1 MHDFT
6 PDHRNATCLAF
17 HAGQVI
23 HVLNRDSSGWW
34 DGEVDGRRG
43 WFPSNYVATT
53 AVAASLTEEVFPGTE
68 VGLLWYVFCEIFLR
82 LFFIQSLH
90 NGKKSS
96 GSWSN
101 PSSPKR
107 ATPSGKGH
115 RQSASESIVSD
126 VDVHCPSIMVS
137 LLHALSLLQNA
148 IRSER
153 LAHFQPST
161 ACIISCV
168 RSILATTG
176 CLSRDAIILRRYPML
191 AEQRKRILS
200 DLASL
205 VSQAKT
211 ASAGN
216 LDEMHQAI
224 ESDSL
229 MRLGGRVFARVRRF
243 LMFAVQYGVEL
254 PEGDEDEGSTAG
266 PSSVTES
273 RRRPSREPL
282 ADDGDTSN
290 DDNHDEDDTYR
301 RKTPVIV
308 RTTKGIVHRPVF
320 SRFQTT
326 NNQTTPRA
334 ALRTKSMGDLRNN
347 KSTSKTTSPP
357 SSPLRSPLRSPQRHI
372 SPTPLRPTPSPPGHQ
387 RGPSLSSTS
396 SFSSVSSVE
405 SVKTPATPKFPNGPC
420 TVAVV
425 IETLRNT
432 HDQYL
437 STIAAFIGHAHSHSR
452 TSHASSTGHMLELVR
467 EVVEMV
473 CRLLTIVDGVMKHPG
488 IPAPKVLNLKASKHG
503 LYSVTSS
510 LAESV
515 RVLTSGA
522 NGEERSEED
531 EKAGLLKSATD
542 ALKAGSDCVNE
553 VKKCLSLSVVD
564 EPIILQL
571 PVPGKLTP
579 DVLGASKRPELLNP
593 GPQNVNKLTLEI
605 DEDTTVQDD
614 LLPLVSP
621 QQSFADS
628 EVAFVDDEAVLSPKI
643 PLDGRDSACSI
654 RSAQGSKAP
663 PSPLKLTNEPIVP
676 ALPSPVSF
684 ARTDDD
690 GTTWEGSHNLHGR
703 PSQDTTRSGRTTP
716 RYARSEFDGHLP
728 LSHDYSLE
736 DVAYNKDGVL
746 VGASLECLVEKMTPH
761 DNIVEPAFSA
771 VFFMTFRMFSTPQ
784 ELVASVIRRYN
795 LLPPAGLG
803 DEDLYVW
810 QQRKGVPVRLRV
822 ANFLKLWLETYWRS
836 GTDDA
841 VLGTLM
847 AFTRDA
853 LAVMF
858 PNPSQRV
865 MELIILRSQQTN
877 SIISPRTDR
886 SKDAGMPLN
895 PPSAGLNSDIP
906 RPVMTKTLL
915 TQLRARGFGIISPLD
930 FDALEL
936 ARQLT
941 ILESKLYCAITAEEI
956 LEAGK
961 EVPRGTTTP
970 NPNVKAV
977 TSLSTAITGW
987 VAETIL
993 DEMDT
998 KKRTALVKFFIK
1010 LADVCPV
1017 PSLDG
1022 LPSHPTL

>member
-1 MHDFT
+1 
-6 PDHRNATCLAF
+6 
-17 HAGQVI
+17 
-23 HVLNRDSSGWW
+23 
-34 DGEVDGRRG
+34 
-43 WFPSNYVATT
+43 
-53 AVAASLTEEVFPGTE
+53 
-68 VGLLWYVFCEIFLR
+68 
-82 LFFIQSLH
+82 
-90 NGKKSS
+90 
-96 GSWSN
+96 
-101 PSSPKR
+101 
-107 ATPSGKGH
+107 
-115 RQSASESIVSD
+115 
-126 VDVHCPSIMVS
+126 
-137 LLHALSLLQNA
+137 
-148 IRSER
+148 
-153 LAHFQPST
+153 
-161 ACIISCV
+161 
-168 RSILATTG
+168 
-176 CLSRDAIILRRYPML
+176 ML

-205 VSQAKT
+205 VAQAKT

-216 LDEMHQAI
+216 LDRVNQAI
-224 ESDSL
+224 ESDAL
-229 MRLGGRVFARVRRF
+229 MRLGGRVFSRVRRF
-243 LMFAVQYGVEL
+243 LVSAVQCGVEL
-254 PEGDEDEGSTAG
+254 PEGDEDGGSTTG
-266 PSSVTES
+266 PSSTTES
-273 RRRPSREPL
+273 GRRLSGDPPI
-282 ADDGDTSN
+282 DDDDTSN
-290 DDNHDEDDTYR
+290 DDDDQDEDDTYR
-301 RKTPVIV
+301 RKTPVIP
-308 RTTKGIVHRPVF
+308 RTTNGVVHRPAF

-347 KSTSKTTSPP
+347 KPVSKATSPA
-357 SSPLRSPLRSPQRHI
+357 SPLRSTLRSSPQHM
-372 SPTPLRPTPSPPGHQ
+372 SPTPQRPPPPTPGHQ
-387 RGPSLSSTS
+387 RGPSLSSMS
-396 SFSSVSSVE
+396 SSSSISSAE
-405 SVKTPATPKFPNGPC
+405 SVKTPATPQFPNGPC
-420 TVAVV
+420 TVAEV

-488 IPAPKVLNLKASKHG
+488 IPAPKILNLKAAKHG
-503 LYSVTSS
+503 LYNVTSS

-515 RVLTSGA
+515 RVLTSGT

-531 EKAGLLKSATD
+531 ERAGLLKLATD
-542 ALKAGSDCVNE
+542 ASKAGSDCVSE
-553 VKKCLSLSVVD
+553 VKKYLLLSVVD
-564 EPIILQL
+564 EPIILQF
-571 PVPGKLTP
+571 PVPGKLAP
-579 DVLGASKRPELLNP
+579 DALNTSKRPELLNHE
-593 GPQNVNKLTLEI
+593 PQSVTKLTLEI
-605 DEDTTVQDD
+605 DQDTTVQGD

-621 QQSFADS
+621 QQPFTSNEIATAN
-628 EVAFVDDEAVLSPKI
+628 EEAIAPTEI

-654 RSAQGSKAP
+654 RSAHSRKAP
-663 PSPLKLTNEPIVP
+663 PPPLVFTSEPVAP
-676 ALPSPVSF
+676 TLPSPVSF

-690 GTTWEGSHNLHGR
+690 GTTWEGSHNTHGR
-703 PSQDTTRSGRTTP
+703 PSHDTTRSGRATP
-716 RYARSEFDGHLP
+716 RFTKGEFDNPLP

-784 ELVASVIRRYN
+784 ELAVTVVKRYN
-795 LLPPAGLG
+795 LLPPSGLS

-877 SIISPRTDR
+877 SIISPRADR

-895 PPSAGLNSDIP
+895 PPSAGLSSDIP
-906 RPVMTKTLL
+906 RPIMTKTLL
-915 TQLRARGFGIISPLD
+915 TNLRARGFNLVAPLD

-941 ILESKLYCAITAEEI
+941 IMESRLYCAITAEEV

-961 EVPRGTTTP
+961 EAPRGVTTP
-970 NPNVKAV
+970 NLNVKAV

-993 DEMDT
+993 DEMDA
-998 KKRTALVKFFIK
+998 KKRTAFVKFFIK
-1010 LADVCPV
+1010 LADVRFSPFVCG
-1017 PSLDG
+1017 PSPQILFRSDAI
-1022 LPSHPTL
+1022 H

>member
-1 MHDFT
+1 
-6 PDHRNATCLAF
+6 
-17 HAGQVI
+17 
-23 HVLNRDSSGWW
+23 
-34 DGEVDGRRG
+34 
-43 WFPSNYVATT
+43 
-53 AVAASLTEEVFPGTE
+53 
-68 VGLLWYVFCEIFLR
+68 
-82 LFFIQSLH
+82 
-90 NGKKSS
+90 
-96 GSWSN
+96 
-101 PSSPKR
+101 
-107 ATPSGKGH
+107 
-115 RQSASESIVSD
+115 
-126 VDVHCPSIMVS
+126 
-137 LLHALSLLQNA
+137 
-148 IRSER
+148 
-153 LAHFQPST
+153 
-161 ACIISCV
+161 
-168 RSILATTG
+168 
-176 CLSRDAIILRRYPML
+176 ML

-216 LDEMHQAI
+216 LDEMRQVVAN
-224 ESDSL
+224 DSL
-229 MRLGGRVFARVRRF
+229 MRSGGRVFARVRRF
-243 LMFAVQYGVEL
+243 LVFGVQCGVQL
-254 PEGDEDEGSTAG
+254 PEGDEDGGSTAG
-266 PSSVTES
+266 PSSMTEG
-273 RRRPSREPL
+273 RRRPSGEPL
-282 ADDGDTSN
+282 TDDGDTSN
-290 DDNHDEDDTYR
+290 DDDNHDEDDTFR
-301 RKTPVIV
+301 RKTPVIA
-308 RTTKGIVHRPVF
+308 RTTNGIVHRPAF
-320 SRFQTT
+320 SRFHPT
-326 NNQTTPRA
+326 NNQSTPRPA
-334 ALRTKSMGDLRNN
+334 PRTKSMGDLRNT
-347 KSTSKTTSPP
+347 KSASKAASPN
-357 SSPLRSPLRSPQRHI
+357 SPLRSPLRSPPRHI
-372 SPTPLRPTPSPPGHQ
+372 SPTPLRAAPPPPTHQ
-387 RGPSLSSTS
+387 RGPSQSSMS
-396 SFSSVSSVE
+396 SLSSVSSAE
-405 SVKTPATPKFPNGPC
+405 SLRTPATPKFPNGPC
-420 TVAVV
+420 TVAEV

-437 STIAAFIGHAHSHSR
+437 STIAAFIGHAHSHSS

-488 IPAPKVLNLKASKHG
+488 TPAPKLLNLKASKHG
-503 LYSVTSS
+503 LYNVTSS

-515 RVLTSGA
+515 RVLTTGA

-531 EKAGLLKSATD
+531 ERAGLLKSATD
-542 ALKAGSDCVNE
+542 ALKAGGDCVNE

-571 PVPGKLTP
+571 PVPAKLAP
-579 DVLGASKRPELLNP
+579 DTLGASKPPTLLNP
-593 GPQNVNKLTLEI
+593 DPQSVSKLVLEI
-605 DEDTTVQDD
+605 DEDATVQGG

-621 QQSFADS
+621 QQPFPDS
-628 EVAFVDDEAVLSPKI
+628 EVATIDDEPVPSPEI
-643 PLDGRDSACSI
+643 PPDGRDSACSM
-654 RSAQGSKAP
+654 RSAQGHKAL
-663 PSPLKLTNEPIVP
+663 PSPLTFASDPI
-676 ALPSPVSF
+676 AQTLPSPVSLT
-684 ARTDDD
+684 RTDDD
-690 GTTWEGSHNLHGR
+690 GTTWEGSTNIHGR

-716 RYARSEFDGHLP
+716 RYARSEVDGHLL

-761 DNIVEPAFSA
+761 DNIVDPAFSA

-795 LLPPAGLG
+795 LLPPAGLS

-853 LAVMF
+853 LAAMF

-877 SIISPRTDR
+877 SIISPRADR

-895 PPSAGLNSDIP
+895 PPSTGLSTDIP
-906 RPVMTKTLL
+906 RPIMTKTLL
-915 TQLRARGFGIISPLD
+915 TQLRAHSFANISALD

-941 ILESKLYCAITAEEI
+941 IMESKLYCAITAEEI

-961 EVPRGTTTP
+961 EVQRGAATP

-977 TSLSTAITGW
+977 TTLSTAITGW

-993 DEMDT
+993 DEMDA

-1010 LADVCPV
+1010 LADVCFSTISPG
-1017 PSLDG
+1017 PFLH
-1022 LPSHPTL
+1022 LPHFSDATP

>member
-1 MHDFT
+1 
-6 PDHRNATCLAF
+6 
-17 HAGQVI
+17 
-23 HVLNRDSSGWW
+23 
-34 DGEVDGRRG
+34 
-43 WFPSNYVATT
+43 
-53 AVAASLTEEVFPGTE
+53 
-68 VGLLWYVFCEIFLR
+68 
-82 LFFIQSLH
+82 
-90 NGKKSS
+90 
-96 GSWSN
+96 
-101 PSSPKR
+101 
-107 ATPSGKGH
+107 
-115 RQSASESIVSD
+115 
-126 VDVHCPSIMVS
+126 
-137 LLHALSLLQNA
+137 
-148 IRSER
+148 
-153 LAHFQPST
+153 
-161 ACIISCV
+161 
-168 RSILATTG
+168 
-176 CLSRDAIILRRYPML
+176 ML

-216 LDEMHQAI
+216 LDGMHQTI
-224 ESDSL
+224 ESDAL

-243 LMFAVQYGVEL
+243 LMFAVQCGVEL
-254 PEGDEDEGSTAG
+254 PESDEDEGSTAG

-273 RRRPSREPL
+273 HRRPPREPL
-282 ADDGDTSN
+282 VDDGDTSN
-290 DDNHDEDDTYR
+290 DGDDHDEDDTYR
-301 RKTPVIV
+301 RKTPVIA
-308 RTTKGIVHRPVF
+308 RTNNGIMHRPVF

-326 NNQTTPRA
+326 NNQATPRA

-347 KSTSKTTSPP
+347 KSAFKTTSP
-357 SSPLRSPLRSPQRHI
+357 SSPLRSPLRSPPRNM
-372 SPTPLRPTPSPPGHQ
+372 SPTPLRPAPPPPSHQ
-387 RGPSLSSTS
+387 RGPSLSSVS
-396 SFSSVSSVE
+396 SFSSASSVE
-405 SVKTPATPKFPNGPC
+405 SVKTPATAKFPNGPC
-420 TVAVV
+420 TVAEV
-425 IETLRNT
+425 IEALRNT

-437 STIAAFIGHAHSHSR
+437 STIAAFIGQAHSHSR
-452 TSHASSTGHMLELVR
+452 TSHASSTGHILERVR

-488 IPAPKVLNLKASKHG
+488 TPAPKIPNLKASKHG
-503 LYSVTSS
+503 LYNVTSS

-515 RVLTSGA
+515 RVLTSGTS
-522 NGEERSEED
+522 GEERSEED
-531 EKAGLLKSATD
+531 ERAGLLKSATD
-542 ALKAGSDCVNE
+542 ALKAGSDCANE

-571 PVPGKLTP
+571 PAPGKLVP
-579 DVLGASKRPELLNP
+579 NALGTSKQPEYLDTESR
-593 GPQNVNKLTLEI
+593 GVNKLTLEI
-605 DEDTTVQDD
+605 DEDATVQDD

-621 QQSFADS
+621 QQPFVDS
-628 EVAFVDDEAVLSPKI
+628 EVAPADNEVESPPEI
-643 PLDGRDSACSI
+643 PPGGRDSACSI
-654 RSAQGSKAP
+654 RSTHGRKAP
-663 PSPLKLTNEPIVP
+663 PPPLTFTSEPVAP
-676 ALPSPVSF
+676 ALPSPASF

-703 PSQDTTRSGRTTP
+703 PSQDTTTSGRTTP
-716 RYARSEFDGHLP
+716 RYARSEFDGRLS
-728 LSHDYSLE
+728 LSHEYSLE

-784 ELVASVIRRYN
+784 ELVASVIKRYN
-795 LLPPAGLG
+795 LLPPAGLS

-810 QQRKGVPVRLRV
+810 QQRKGVPVRLRI

-836 GTDDA
+836 SADDA

-877 SIISPRTDR
+877 SIISPRADR

-895 PPSAGLNSDIP
+895 PPSAGLSSDIP
-906 RPVMTKTLL
+906 RPVMTKALL
-915 TQLRARGFGIISPLD
+915 TQLRARGFGVILPLD

-941 ILESKLYCAITAEEI
+941 IMESKLYCAITAEEI

-961 EVPRGTTTP
+961 EAPRGTTTP

-977 TSLSTAITGW
+977 TSLSTTITGW

-993 DEMDT
+993 DEADT

-1010 LADVCPV
+1010 LADVCFSTISYGSPPHI
-1017 PSLDG
+1017 PSSSDAIL
-1022 LPSHPTL
+1022 

>member
-1 MHDFT
+1 
-6 PDHRNATCLAF
+6 
-17 HAGQVI
+17 
-23 HVLNRDSSGWW
+23 
-34 DGEVDGRRG
+34 
-43 WFPSNYVATT
+43 
-53 AVAASLTEEVFPGTE
+53 
-68 VGLLWYVFCEIFLR
+68 
-82 LFFIQSLH
+82 
-90 NGKKSS
+90 
-96 GSWSN
+96 
-101 PSSPKR
+101 
-107 ATPSGKGH
+107 
-115 RQSASESIVSD
+115 
-126 VDVHCPSIMVS
+126 MVS

-176 CLSRDAIILRRYPML
+176 CLSRDAVVLRRYPTL
-191 AEQRKRILS
+191 VEQRKRILS

-205 VSQAKT
+205 VAQAKT
-211 ASAGN
+211 ASAGDLN
-216 LDEMHQAI
+216 EMNQAI
-224 ESDSL
+224 ESDAL

-243 LMFAVQYGVEL
+243 LVFAVQCGVEL

-266 PSSVTES
+266 PSSMTES
-273 RRRPSREPL
+273 GRRPSRE
-282 ADDGDTSN
+282 DDGDTSN
-290 DDNHDEDDTYR
+290 DDDDHDEDDTYR
-301 RKTPVIV
+301 RKTPVTV
-308 RTTKGIVHRPVF
+308 RTTNGIVHRPVF

-334 ALRTKSMGDLRNN
+334 ALRTKSMGDLRNGKPN
-347 KSTSKTTSPP
+347 SKVTSPT
-357 SSPLRSPLRSPQRHI
+357 SPLRSPHRSPPRRS
-372 SPTPLRPTPSPPGHQ
+372 SPTYLRPAPPPPGHQ
-387 RGPSLSSTS
+387 RGPSLCSMSSS
-396 SFSSVSSVE
+396 SSVSSVE
-405 SVKTPATPKFPNGPC
+405 SVKTPHTPQFPNGPC
-420 TVAVV
+420 TVAEV

-437 STIAAFIGHAHSHSR
+437 STIAAFIGHVHSHSR
-452 TSHASSTGHMLELVR
+452 SSHASSTGHMLELVR

-473 CRLLTIVDGVMKHPG
+473 CRLLTIVDGVTKHPG
-488 IPAPKVLNLKASKHG
+488 IPAPKTLNLKAAKHG
-503 LYSVTSS
+503 LYNITSA

-515 RVLTSGA
+515 RVLTSGVS
-522 NGEERSEED
+522 GEERSEED
-531 EKAGLLKSATD
+531 ERAGLLKLATD
-542 ALKAGSDCVNE
+542 ASKAGSDCANE
-553 VKKCLSLSVVD
+553 VKKCLLLSAVD

-571 PVPGKLTP
+571 PVPGKLAP
-579 DVLGASKRPELLNP
+579 DAFNVSKRPGLLDQE
-593 GPQNVNKLTLEI
+593 PQSIAKLTLEI
-605 DEDTTVQDD
+605 DEDATPQGD
-614 LLPLVSP
+614 LLPLLSP
-621 QQSFADS
+621 QQP
-628 EVAFVDDEAVLSPKI
+628 FVDNEAAVANEEAVHPPEV

-654 RSAQGSKAP
+654 RSAHGRKAP
-663 PSPLKLTNEPIVP
+663 LSPMVFSSEPVTP
-676 ALPSPVSF
+676 TLPSPVSL

-716 RYARSEFDGHLP
+716 RYAKSEIDSRLL

-771 VFFMTFRMFSTPQ
+771 VFFMTFRMFSAPQ
-784 ELVASVIRRYN
+784 ELVAAVIKRYN

-858 PNPSQRV
+858 PGPSQRV
-865 MELIILRSQQTN
+865 TELIILRSQQTG
-877 SIISPRTDR
+877 SIISPRADR

-895 PPSAGLNSDIP
+895 PPSAGFSSDIP
-906 RPVMTKTLL
+906 RPIMTKALL
-915 TQLRARGFGIISPLD
+915 TQLRARGFNIISPLD

-941 ILESKLYCAITAEEI
+941 IVESKLYCAITGEEV

-961 EVPRGTTTP
+961 EAPRGVSTP

-977 TSLSTAITGW
+977 TSLSTSITGW

-993 DEMDT
+993 DETDA

-1010 LADVCPV
+1010 LADVCFSP
-1017 PSLDG
+1017 PSYK
-1022 LPSHPTL
+1022 PSPQIRFSSDAIP

>member
-1 MHDFT
+1 
-6 PDHRNATCLAF
+6 
-17 HAGQVI
+17 
-23 HVLNRDSSGWW
+23 
-34 DGEVDGRRG
+34 
-43 WFPSNYVATT
+43 
-53 AVAASLTEEVFPGTE
+53 
-68 VGLLWYVFCEIFLR
+68 
-82 LFFIQSLH
+82 
-90 NGKKSS
+90 
-96 GSWSN
+96 
-101 PSSPKR
+101 
-107 ATPSGKGH
+107 
-115 RQSASESIVSD
+115 
-126 VDVHCPSIMVS
+126 
-137 LLHALSLLQNA
+137 
-148 IRSER
+148 
-153 LAHFQPST
+153 
-161 ACIISCV
+161 
-168 RSILATTG
+168 
-176 CLSRDAIILRRYPML
+176 ML

-205 VSQAKT
+205 VSQAKI
-211 ASAGN
+211 ASVGN
-216 LDEMHQAI
+216 LDEKHQAI
-224 ESDSL
+224 ASDSL
-229 MRLGGRVFARVRRF
+229 MRGGGRVFARVRRF
-243 LMFAVQYGVEL
+243 LVFAVQCGVEI
-254 PEGDEDEGSTAG
+254 PEGNEEEGSTTG

-273 RRRPSREPL
+273 RRRPSRDL
-282 ADDGDTSN
+282 LTDDGDTSN
-290 DDNHDEDDTYR
+290 DDDNHDEDDTYR
-301 RKTPVIV
+301 RKTPVTS
-308 RTTKGIVHRPVF
+308 RTTNGTVYRPVH
-320 SRFQTT
+320 SRFQTA
-326 NNQTTPRA
+326 NNQATPRA
-334 ALRTKSMGDLRNN
+334 ALRTKSMGDLR
-347 KSTSKTTSPP
+347 KSSSKVTSP
-357 SSPLRSPLRSPQRHI
+357 SSPLRSPPRHMSPA
-372 SPTPLRPTPSPPGHQ
+372 PLRPAPPPSSHQ
-387 RGPSLSSTS
+387 RGPSLSSMS
-396 SFSSVSSVE
+396 SFSSLSSMD
-405 SVKTPATPKFPNGPC
+405 SVKTPATPQFPNGPC
-420 TVAVV
+420 TVAEV
-425 IETLRNT
+425 IEALRST

-467 EVVEMV
+467 EVVEVV

-488 IPAPKVLNLKASKHG
+488 TPTPKIPNLKASKHG
-503 LYSVTSS
+503 LYNATSS

-515 RVLTSGA
+515 RVLTSGT

-531 EKAGLLKSATD
+531 EKAVLLKSATD
-542 ALKAGSDCVNE
+542 ALKAGSDCANE

-571 PVPGKLTP
+571 PVPGKLASDP
-579 DVLGASKRPELLNP
+579 LGVSKRPEILNP
-593 GPQNVNKLTLEI
+593 DPQGVNKFTLEI
-605 DEDTTVQDD
+605 NEDTTVQSD

-621 QQSFADS
+621 QQTFVDG
-628 EVAFVDDEAVLSPKI
+628 EVTPIDDEAVPSPEI

-654 RSAQGSKAP
+654 RSARGRKAP
-663 PSPLKLTNEPIVP
+663 PPPLTFTSEPVAP
-676 ALPSPVSF
+676 APVSPASL

-690 GTTWEGSHNLHGR
+690 GTSWEGSHNLHGR
-703 PSQDTTRSGRTTP
+703 PSQDTTMSGRTTP
-716 RYARSEFDGHLP
+716 RYTGSEFDGRLS

-784 ELVASVIRRYN
+784 ELVTSVIKRYN
-795 LLPPAGLG
+795 LLPPAGLS

-810 QQRKGVPVRLRV
+810 QQRKGVPVRLRI

-895 PPSAGLNSDIP
+895 PPSAGLSSDIP
-906 RPVMTKTLL
+906 RPIMTKTLL
-915 TQLRARGFGIISPLD
+915 TQLRAHSFGTISPLD

-941 ILESKLYCAITAEEI
+941 IMESKLYRAITAEEI

-961 EVPRGTTTP
+961 EAPRGAATP

-993 DEMDT
+993 DETDA

-1010 LADVCPV
+1010 LADVSFLQ
-1017 PSLDG
+1017 SLDG
-1022 LPSHPTL
+1022 SSYIPLYSDAIP

>member
-1 MHDFT
+1 
-6 PDHRNATCLAF
+6 
-17 HAGQVI
+17 
-23 HVLNRDSSGWW
+23 
-34 DGEVDGRRG
+34 
-43 WFPSNYVATT
+43 
-53 AVAASLTEEVFPGTE
+53 
-68 VGLLWYVFCEIFLR
+68 
-82 LFFIQSLH
+82 
-90 NGKKSS
+90 
-96 GSWSN
+96 
-101 PSSPKR
+101 
-107 ATPSGKGH
+107 
-115 RQSASESIVSD
+115 
-126 VDVHCPSIMVS
+126 
-137 LLHALSLLQNA
+137 
-148 IRSER
+148 
-153 LAHFQPST
+153 
-161 ACIISCV
+161 
-168 RSILATTG
+168 
-176 CLSRDAIILRRYPML
+176 ML

-205 VSQAKT
+205 VSQAKA
-211 ASAGN
+211 ASTGT
-216 LDEMHQAI
+216 LDEIHQAI
-224 ESDSL
+224 ESDAL

-243 LMFAVQYGVEL
+243 LIFAVQCGVEL

-273 RRRPSREPL
+273 RRRPPREPL
-282 ADDGDTSN
+282 VDDGDTSDE
-290 DDNHDEDDTYR
+290 DDNHDEEDTYK
-301 RKTPVIV
+301 RKTPVIS
-308 RTTKGIVHRPVF
+308 RTTNGIVHRPVF

-347 KSTSKTTSPP
+347 KSASKVTSP
-357 SSPLRSPLRSPQRHI
+357 SSPLRSPPQQG
-372 SPTPLRPTPSPPGHQ
+372 SPTPLRLASPSPNHQ
-387 RGPSLSSTS
+387 RGQSLSSMS
-396 SFSSVSSVE
+396 SFSSASSVE
-405 SVKTPATPKFPNGPC
+405 SVETPASPKFPDGPC
-420 TVAVV
+420 TVAEV

-432 HDQYL
+432 HDQFL
-437 STIAAFIGHAHSHSR
+437 STIAAFIGHVHSHSR

-488 IPAPKVLNLKASKHG
+488 IPTPKIQNLKSSKHG
-503 LYSVTSS
+503 LYNITSS

-531 EKAGLLKSATD
+531 ERASLLKSATD
-542 ALKAGSDCVNE
+542 ALKAGGDCANE

-571 PVPGKLTP
+571 PVPGKFAP
-579 DVLGASKRPELLNP
+579 DALGNSKRPEILNQDSK
-593 GPQNVNKLTLEI
+593 GVDKLALVI
-605 DEDTTVQDD
+605 DEDVTAQGG
-614 LLPLVSP
+614 LLPFASP
-621 QQSFADS
+621 QQPFADRES
-628 EVAFVDDEAVLSPKI
+628 PPVDDEAGPSSGI
-643 PLDGRDSACSI
+643 PSDGRDSACSI
-654 RSAQGSKAP
+654 RSARGRKAP
-663 PSPLKLTNEPIVP
+663 PSPLTFTSDPVAP
-676 ALPSPVSF
+676 TLPSPASF

-690 GTTWEGSHNLHGR
+690 GTTWEGSHNPHGR

-716 RYARSEFDGHLP
+716 RYAKSEFDSRLLP
-728 LSHDYSLE
+728 PHDYSSE

-761 DNIVEPAFSA
+761 DNIVEPVFSA

-784 ELVASVIRRYN
+784 ELVASVIKRYN
-795 LLPPAGLG
+795 LLPPAGLS
-803 DEDLYVW
+803 DEELYVW
-810 QQRKGVPVRLRV
+810 QQRKGVPVRLRI

-836 GTDDA
+836 GTDDT

-847 AFTRDA
+847 GFTRDA

-877 SIISPRTDR
+877 SIISPRADR

-895 PPSAGLNSDIP
+895 PPSAGLSSDIP

-915 TQLRARGFGIISPLD
+915 TQLRARSFGIISPLD

-941 ILESKLYCAITAEEI
+941 IMESKLYCAITAEEI

-961 EVPRGTTTP
+961 EAPRGAATP

-993 DEMDT
+993 DETDA

-1010 LADVCPV
+1010 LADVSFPTISPWPLC
-1017 PSLDG
+1017 
-1022 LPSHPTL
+1022 SHSTL

>member
-1 MHDFT
+1 
-6 PDHRNATCLAF
+6 
-17 HAGQVI
+17 
-23 HVLNRDSSGWW
+23 
-34 DGEVDGRRG
+34 
-43 WFPSNYVATT
+43 
-53 AVAASLTEEVFPGTE
+53 
-68 VGLLWYVFCEIFLR
+68 
-82 LFFIQSLH
+82 
-90 NGKKSS
+90 
-96 GSWSN
+96 
-101 PSSPKR
+101 
-107 ATPSGKGH
+107 
-115 RQSASESIVSD
+115 
-126 VDVHCPSIMVS
+126 
-137 LLHALSLLQNA
+137 
-148 IRSER
+148 
-153 LAHFQPST
+153 
-161 ACIISCV
+161 
-168 RSILATTG
+168 
-176 CLSRDAIILRRYPML
+176 ML
-191 AEQRKRILS
+191 AQERKKILS
-200 DLASL
+200 GLASL
-205 VSQAKT
+205 VSQAKA
-211 ASAGN
+211 ASVGN
-216 LDEMHQAI
+216 TDEGRQVA
-224 ESDSL
+224 EAKAL
-229 MRLGGRVFARVRRF
+229 MILGGRVFALVRRF
-243 LMFAVQYGVEL
+243 LMIAVQCGVEL
-254 PEGDEDEGSTAG
+254 PEGDEDGGSTAG
-266 PSSVTES
+266 PSSAIDSRKKPPGES
-273 RRRPSREPL
+273 LVE
-282 ADDGDTSN
+282 DGDTSN
-290 DDNHDEDDTYR
+290 DDDDHDDDDTYR
-301 RKTPVIV
+301 RKTPVIA
-308 RTTKGIVHRPVF
+308 RTTNGIVHRPVF

-347 KSTSKTTSPP
+347 KSASKVTSP
-357 SSPLRSPLRSPQRHI
+357 SSPLRSPLRSPQRHV
-372 SPTPLRPTPSPPGHQ
+372 PPTPSRPAPPPPGHQ
-387 RGPSLSSTS
+387 RGPSLSSMS

-405 SVKTPATPKFPNGPC
+405 SVKTSATPKFPNGPC
-420 TVAVV
+420 TVAEV

-488 IPAPKVLNLKASKHG
+488 IPAPKIQNLKASKHG
-503 LYSVTSS
+503 LYNVTSS
-510 LAESV
+510 LAEAV

-531 EKAGLLKSATD
+531 ERAGLLKSATE

-553 VKKCLSLSVVD
+553 VKKCLSLSVVN
-564 EPIILQL
+564 EPIILRL
-571 PVPGKLTP
+571 PAPGKLAP
-579 DVLGASKRPELLNP
+579 DTLGASKRSELLDP
-593 GPQNVNKLTLEI
+593 DSQGVTKPTLEI
-605 DEDTTVQDD
+605 DEDATVQGD
-614 LLPLVSP
+614 LLPLVSL
-621 QQSFADS
+621 QQPFMDS
-628 EVAFVDDEAVLSPKI
+628 ETALADDEAVLPPEI
-643 PLDGRDSACSI
+643 PLDGRDSACSV
-654 RSAQGSKAP
+654 RSTHRRKVP
-663 PSPLKLTNEPIVP
+663 PSPLVFTGEPVAP
-676 ALPSPVSF
+676 PLPSPASF

-703 PSQDTTRSGRTTP
+703 PSQDTTRSGRSTP
-716 RYARSEFDGHLP
+716 RYAKGEFDTRLL

-746 VGASLECLVEKMTPH
+746 VGASLECIVEKMTPH

-784 ELVASVIRRYN
+784 ELVAAVIKRYN
-795 LLPPAGLG
+795 LLPPAGLS

-810 QQRKGVPVRLRV
+810 QQRKGVPVRLRI

-841 VLGTLM
+841 VLGMLM

-877 SIISPRTDR
+877 SIISPRADR

-895 PPSAGLNSDIP
+895 PPSAGPSSDIP
-906 RPVMTKTLL
+906 RPIMTKTLL
-915 TQLRARGFGIISPLD
+915 TQLRAHGFDAISPLD

-941 ILESKLYCAITAEEI
+941 IMESKLYCAITAEEI

-961 EVPRGTTTP
+961 EAPRGAATP

-977 TSLSTAITGW
+977 SSLSTAITGW

-993 DEMDT
+993 GEPDA

-1010 LADVCPV
+1010 LSDVCFFCHFFVPPV
-1017 PSLDG
+1017 LTF
-1022 LPSHPTL
+1022 HPLAMQYSE

>member
-23 HVLNRDSSGWW
+23 HVLNRDPSGWW

-53 AVAASLTEEVFPGTE
+53 AVAASLTEEVFPGAE
-68 VGLLWYVFCEIFLR
+68 VSSLSGCFRGSFLR
-82 LFFIQSLH
+82 RSFTIQPPH
-90 NGKKSS
+90 NGPTSS
-96 GSWSN
+96 GGWSS

-115 RQSASESIVSD
+115 RQSASESVLPD
-126 VDVHCPSIMVS
+126 VDVYCPSIMVS

-148 IRSER
+148 ILSNR

-161 ACIISCV
+161 ACMISCV

-176 CLSRDAIILRRYPML
+176 CLSRDAVLLRRHPML
-191 AEQRKRILS
+191 AQERKKILS
-200 DLASL
+200 GLASL

-211 ASAGN
+211 ASVENA
-216 LDEMHQAI
+216 DEGQQILEAKA
-224 ESDSL
+224 L
-229 MRLGGRVFARVRRF
+229 MVLGGRVFARVRRF
-243 LMFAVQYGVEL
+243 LMIAVQCGVEL
-254 PEGDEDEGSTAG
+254 PDGDEDERTTTS
-266 PSSVTES
+266 PSSVMEN
-273 RRRPSREPL
+273 RRNPPRETL
-282 ADDGDTSN
+282 VDDGDTSN
-290 DDNHDEDDTYR
+290 DDDDDDDTYR
-301 RKTPVIV
+301 RKTPIIP
-308 RTTKGIVHRPVF
+308 RTTNGIVHRPVF

-326 NNQTTPRA
+326 NDQTTPRA

-347 KSTSKTTSPP
+347 KPVPKTASPNSPP
-357 SSPLRSPLRSPQRHI
+357 RSPLRSPRRHV
-372 SPTPLRPTPSPPGHQ
+372 SPTPLRPAPPPPTHQ
-387 RGPSLSSTS
+387 RGPSLSSVS
-396 SFSSVSSVE
+396 SFSSISSVE

-420 TVAVV
+420 TVAEVS
-425 IETLRNT
+425 ETLRNT
-432 HDQYL
+432 HDQYI
-437 STIAAFIGHAHSHSR
+437 STIAAFIGYAHSHSR
-452 TSHASSTGHMLELVR
+452 TSHALSTGHMLELVR

-488 IPAPKVLNLKASKHG
+488 IPTPKLLNLKASKHG
-503 LYSVTSS
+503 LYNVTSS

-515 RVLTSGA
+515 RVLTSGT
-522 NGEERSEED
+522 NREEGTEED
-531 EKAGLLKSATD
+531 ESAGLLKSATE
-542 ALKAGSDCVNE
+542 ALKAGGDCANE

-564 EPIILQL
+564 APIFLQL
-571 PVPGKLTP
+571 PVPGKLTQDAP
-579 DVLGASKRPELLNP
+579 SVSKRPELLNP
-593 GPQNVNKLTLEI
+593 DSRGVTKLTLQI
-605 DEDTTVQDD
+605 NEDTTVHGDF
-614 LLPLVSP
+614 LPLMSP
-621 QQSFADS
+621 QQP
-628 EVAFVDDEAVLSPKI
+628 FVDTEVGLADDEVVTSPEI

-654 RSAQGSKAP
+654 RSAHRQKSS
-663 PSPLKLTNEPIVP
+663 PSPLVFACEPVDA

-684 ARTDDD
+684 ARTDED

-716 RYARSEFDGHLP
+716 RYVKNEFDTRL

-771 VFFMTFRMFSTPQ
+771 VFFMTFRMFSAPQ
-784 ELVASVIRRYN
+784 ELVASVIKRYN
-795 LLPPAGLG
+795 LLPPAGLS
-803 DEDLYVW
+803 DEELYVW
-810 QQRKGVPVRLRV
+810 QQRKGVPVRLRI

-836 GTDDA
+836 DTDDA
-841 VLGTLM
+841 VLGALM

-877 SIISPRTDR
+877 SIISPRADR

-895 PPSAGLNSDIP
+895 PPSIGPSSDIP
-906 RPVMTKTLL
+906 RPIMTKTLL
-915 TQLRARGFGIISPLD
+915 TQLRARGFGIVSPLD

-941 ILESKLYCAITAEEI
+941 IMESKLYCAITAEEI

-961 EVPRGTTTP
+961 EAPRGMATP

-993 DEMDT
+993 DETDA

-1010 LADVCPV
+1010 LSDVCFSTV
-1017 PSLDG
+1017 SLYPFS
-1022 LPSHPTL
+1022 LYYIL

>member
-1 MHDFT
+1 
-6 PDHRNATCLAF
+6 
-17 HAGQVI
+17 
-23 HVLNRDSSGWW
+23 
-34 DGEVDGRRG
+34 
-43 WFPSNYVATT
+43 
-53 AVAASLTEEVFPGTE
+53 
-68 VGLLWYVFCEIFLR
+68 
-82 LFFIQSLH
+82 
-90 NGKKSS
+90 
-96 GSWSN
+96 
-101 PSSPKR
+101 
-107 ATPSGKGH
+107 
-115 RQSASESIVSD
+115 
-126 VDVHCPSIMVS
+126 MVS

-176 CLSRDAIILRRYPML
+176 CLSRDAVVLRGHPML

-205 VSQAKT
+205 VAQAKT

-216 LDEMHQAI
+216 LDGMHQAI
-224 ESDSL
+224 ESDAL

-243 LMFAVQYGVEL
+243 LAFAVQCGVEL
-254 PEGDEDEGSTAG
+254 PEGDEDNGSTPGPSSAAEGST
-266 PSSVTES
+266 
-273 RRRPSREPL
+273 RPPREHTF
-282 ADDGDTSN
+282 DDGDTSN
-290 DDNHDEDDTYR
+290 DDDDHEEDDTYR
-301 RKTPVIV
+301 RKTPVIS
-308 RTTKGIVHRPVF
+308 RTTHGITHRPVF

-326 NNQTTPRA
+326 NNQVTPRA
-334 ALRTKSMGDLRNN
+334 ALRTKSMGDLRNS
-347 KSTSKTTSPP
+347 KSASKATSPT
-357 SSPLRSPLRSPQRHI
+357 SPLRSPPRSSPQHA
-372 SPTPLRPTPSPPGHQ
+372 SPTPLRPAPQPPSHQ
-387 RGPSLSSTS
+387 RGPSLSSMS
-396 SFSSVSSVE
+396 SSSSVSSVE
-405 SVKTPATPKFPNGPC
+405 SIKTPATPQFPNGPC
-420 TVAVV
+420 TVAEV

-437 STIAAFIGHAHSHSR
+437 STIAAFIGHVHSHSR
-452 TSHASSTGHMLELVR
+452 TSHASSTGHMLERVR

-488 IPAPKVLNLKASKHG
+488 VPAPKILNLKGAKHG
-503 LYSVTSS
+503 LYTVTSS

-515 RVLTSGA
+515 RVLTSCAGD
-522 NGEERSEED
+522 EERSEED
-531 EKAGLLKSATD
+531 ERAGLLKLATD
-542 ALKAGSDCVNE
+542 ASKAGSDCVNE
-553 VKKCLSLSVVD
+553 VKKCLLLSVVD

-571 PVPGKLTP
+571 PVPGKLVP
-579 DVLGASKRPELLNP
+579 DALSSSKRPELLDQES
-593 GPQNVNKLTLEI
+593 QNATKLSLDIE
-605 DEDTTVQDD
+605 EDATVQGD
-614 LLPLVSP
+614 LLPLVSS
-621 QQSFADS
+621 QQPFADN
-628 EVAFVDDEAVLSPKI
+628 EVAATDEVLPPSEEP
-643 PLDGRDSACSI
+643 PDGRDSACSL
-654 RSAQGSKAP
+654 RSAHRRNAP
-663 PSPLKLTNEPIVP
+663 PSPLVFAGEPVAP

-684 ARTDDD
+684 APTDDD

-703 PSQDTTRSGRTTP
+703 PSHDTTRSGRTTP
-716 RYARSEFDGHLP
+716 RYAKSEFGSRLL

-784 ELVASVIRRYN
+784 ELVATVIKRYN

-803 DEDLYVW
+803 DEELYVW

-847 AFTRDA
+847 SFTRDA

-877 SIISPRTDR
+877 SIISPRADR

-895 PPSAGLNSDIP
+895 PPSTGLSSDVP
-906 RPVMTKTLL
+906 RPIMTKALL
-915 TQLRARGFGIISPLD
+915 TQLRARGFNTVSPLD

-941 ILESKLYCAITAEEI
+941 IMESKLYCAITAVEV

-961 EVPRGTTTP
+961 EAPRGVATP
-970 NPNVKAV
+970 NLNVKAV
-977 TSLSTAITGW
+977 SSLSTAITGW

-993 DEMDT
+993 DETDA

-1010 LADVCPV
+1010 LADVCAPL
-1017 PSLDG
+1017 SLRVSFPQILSSSG
-1022 LPSHPTL
+1022 VTS

>member
-1 MHDFT
+1 MIQPPHSGPT
-6 PDHRNATCLAF
+6 
-17 HAGQVI
+17 
-23 HVLNRDSSGWW
+23 SSG
-34 DGEVDGRRG
+34 G
-43 WFPSNYVATT
+43 
-53 AVAASLTEEVFPGTE
+53 
-68 VGLLWYVFCEIFLR
+68 
-82 LFFIQSLH
+82 
-90 NGKKSS
+90 
-96 GSWSN
+96 WSN

-115 RQSASESIVSD
+115 RQSASESVLPD
-126 VDVHCPSIMVS
+126 VDVYCPSIMVS

-148 IRSER
+148 ILSHR

-161 ACIISCV
+161 ACMISCV

-176 CLSRDAIILRRYPML
+176 CLSRDAVLLRRHPML
-191 AEQRKRILS
+191 AQERKKILS
-200 DLASL
+200 GLASL

-211 ASAGN
+211 ASVENA
-216 LDEMHQAI
+216 DEGQQVFEAKA
-224 ESDSL
+224 L
-229 MRLGGRVFARVRRF
+229 MVLGGRVFARVRRF
-243 LMFAVQYGVEL
+243 LMIAVQCGVEL
-254 PEGDEDEGSTAG
+254 PEGDEDERSTTG

-273 RRRPSREPL
+273 RRNPSRESL
-282 ADDGDTSN
+282 DDDGNTSN
-290 DDNHDEDDTYR
+290 DDDDDTYR
-301 RKTPVIV
+301 RKTPVIA
-308 RTTKGIVHRPVF
+308 RTTNGVVHRPVF
-320 SRFQTT
+320 SRFQMT
-326 NNQTTPRA
+326 NDQTTPRA

-347 KSTSKTTSPP
+347 KPTPKASSP
-357 SSPLRSPLRSPQRHI
+357 SSPPRNPLRSPQQHM
-372 SPTPLRPTPSPPGHQ
+372 SPTPLRPAPPPPTHQ
-387 RGPSLSSTS
+387 RGPSLSSVS
-396 SFSSVSSVE
+396 SFSSISSVE

-420 TVAVV
+420 TVAEVF
-425 IETLRNT
+425 ETLRNT
-432 HDQYL
+432 HDQYI
-437 STIAAFIGHAHSHSR
+437 STIAAFIGYAHSHSR

-473 CRLLTIVDGVMKHPG
+473 CRLLTIVDGVTKHPG
-488 IPAPKVLNLKASKHG
+488 IPAPKLLNLKASKHG
-503 LYSVTSS
+503 LYNVTSS

-515 RVLTSGA
+515 RVLTGGA
-522 NGEERSEED
+522 NGEEGSEED
-531 EKAGLLKSATD
+531 ESAGLLKSATE
-542 ALKAGSDCVNE
+542 ALKAGSDCANE
-553 VKKCLSLSVVD
+553 VKKCLTLSVVD
-564 EPIILQL
+564 KPIFLQL
-571 PVPGKLTP
+571 PVPGKLTQ
-579 DVLGASKRPELLNP
+579 DVPGVSKRPELLNP
-593 GPQNVNKLTLEI
+593 DSHSVTKLTLQI
-605 DEDTTVQDD
+605 NEDATVHGDP
-614 LLPLVSP
+614 LPLMSP
-621 QQSFADS
+621 QQSFVDP
-628 EVAFVDDEAVLSPKI
+628 EVALADDEAIPPPEI

-654 RSAQGSKAP
+654 RSAHRRKAS
-663 PSPLKLTNEPIVP
+663 PSPLIFASGPVDP

-716 RYARSEFDGHLP
+716 RYAKDEFDTRL

-746 VGASLECLVEKMTPH
+746 VGASIECLVEKMTPH

-771 VFFMTFRMFSTPQ
+771 VFFMTFRMFSAPQ
-784 ELVASVIRRYN
+784 ELVASVIKRYN
-795 LLPPAGLG
+795 LLPPAGLS

-810 QQRKGVPVRLRV
+810 QQRKGVPVRLRI

-877 SIISPRTDR
+877 SIISPRADR

-895 PPSAGLNSDIP
+895 PPSIGPSSDIP
-906 RPVMTKTLL
+906 RPIMTKTLL

-941 ILESKLYCAITAEEI
+941 IMESKLYSAITAEEI

-961 EVPRGTTTP
+961 EAPRGMATP

-993 DEMDT
+993 DETDA

-1010 LADVCPV
+1010 LSDVCFSTVSSCPPPLIFCSQRCNTLSNFSTSRAVLAALDSSTISRLQQTWTGLHQKYKLQLEGLRKLADHARNYSEYRSRLRNTSPPAV
-1017 PSLDG
+1017 PFLG
-1022 LPSHPTL
+1022 KQPRSHRAEIA

>member
-1 MHDFT
+1 
-6 PDHRNATCLAF
+6 
-17 HAGQVI
+17 
-23 HVLNRDSSGWW
+23 
-34 DGEVDGRRG
+34 
-43 WFPSNYVATT
+43 
-53 AVAASLTEEVFPGTE
+53 
-68 VGLLWYVFCEIFLR
+68 
-82 LFFIQSLH
+82 
-90 NGKKSS
+90 
-96 GSWSN
+96 
-101 PSSPKR
+101 
-107 ATPSGKGH
+107 
-115 RQSASESIVSD
+115 
-126 VDVHCPSIMVS
+126 
-137 LLHALSLLQNA
+137 
-148 IRSER
+148 
-153 LAHFQPST
+153 
-161 ACIISCV
+161 
-168 RSILATTG
+168 
-176 CLSRDAIILRRYPML
+176 ML

-216 LDEMHQAI
+216 LDEIHQAI

-266 PSSVTES
+266 PSSVTEN
-273 RRRPSREPL
+273 RGRPSREPL

-290 DDNHDEDDTYR
+290 DDDNRDEDDTYR
-301 RKTPVIV
+301 RKTPVIA
-308 RTTKGIVHRPVF
+308 RTTDGIAHRPVF

-326 NNQTTPRA
+326 NNQTTPRV

-347 KSTSKTTSPP
+347 KSTSKVTSPP
-357 SSPLRSPLRSPQRHI
+357 SSPLRSPQRHM
-372 SPTPLRPTPSPPGHQ
+372 SPTLLRPAPPPPSHQ

-396 SFSSVSSVE
+396 SLSSVSSME

-420 TVAVV
+420 TVAEV

-473 CRLLTIVDGVMKHPG
+473 CRLLTIVDGVMKHSG
-488 IPAPKVLNLKASKHG
+488 IPAPKILNLKASKHG

-531 EKAGLLKSATD
+531 ERAGLLKSATD

-571 PVPGKLTP
+571 PVLGKLTP
-579 DVLGASKRPELLNP
+579 DALGASRRPEYLNP
-593 GPQNVNKLTLEI
+593 GFQSTNKLTLEI
-605 DEDTTVQDD
+605 DQGTTVQGD

-621 QQSFADS
+621 QQPFAHS
-628 EVAFVDDEAVLSPKI
+628 EVASVDDEVVPSSKMP
-643 PLDGRDSACSI
+643 PDGRDSACSI
-654 RSAQGSKAP
+654 RSAHGGKGP
-663 PSPLKLTNEPIVP
+663 PSPLTFTNEPIDP
-676 ALPSPVSF
+676 TLPSPVSF

-690 GTTWEGSHNLHGR
+690 GTIWEGSHNLHGR

-716 RYARSEFDGHLP
+716 RYAPSELDSHLS

-771 VFFMTFRMFSTPQ
+771 VFFMTFRMFSPPQ

-795 LLPPAGLG
+795 LLPPAGLS

-877 SIISPRTDR
+877 SIISPRVDR

-895 PPSAGLNSDIP
+895 PPSAGLSSDIP
-906 RPVMTKTLL
+906 RPIMTKTLL
-915 TQLRARGFGIISPLD
+915 TQLRARGFNVISPLD

-961 EVPRGTTTP
+961 EAPRGAATL

-993 DEMDT
+993 DETDT

-1010 LADVCPV
+1010 LADVCPSIV
-1017 PSLDG
+1017 SSL
-1022 LPSHPTL
+1022 LLSSHLTL

>member
-1 MHDFT
+1 
-6 PDHRNATCLAF
+6 
-17 HAGQVI
+17 
-23 HVLNRDSSGWW
+23 
-34 DGEVDGRRG
+34 
-43 WFPSNYVATT
+43 
-53 AVAASLTEEVFPGTE
+53 
-68 VGLLWYVFCEIFLR
+68 
-82 LFFIQSLH
+82 
-90 NGKKSS
+90 
-96 GSWSN
+96 
-101 PSSPKR
+101 
-107 ATPSGKGH
+107 
-115 RQSASESIVSD
+115 
-126 VDVHCPSIMVS
+126 MVS

-168 RSILATTG
+168 RSVLATTG
-176 CLSRDAIILRRYPML
+176 CLSRDAVVLRKHPML

-216 LDEMHQAI
+216 LDEIHQAI
-224 ESDSL
+224 ESDAL
-229 MRLGGRVFARVRRF
+229 LRLGGRVFARVRRF
-243 LMFAVQYGVEL
+243 LMFAVQCGVEL
-254 PEGDEDEGSTAG
+254 PESDEDGGSTTG
-266 PSSVTES
+266 PSSATES
-273 RRRPSREPL
+273 RRRAPKGPL
-282 ADDGDTSN
+282 IDDGDTSN
-290 DDNHDEDDTYR
+290 DDDDDRDEDDTYR
-301 RKTPVIV
+301 RKTPVIA
-308 RTTKGIVHRPVF
+308 RTTNGIVHRPVF

-326 NNQTTPRA
+326 NNQATPRA

-347 KSTSKTTSPP
+347 KSVSKVPSP
-357 SSPLRSPLRSPQRHI
+357 SSPLRSPLRSPPRHM
-372 SPTPLRPTPSPPGHQ
+372 SPTPLRPAPPPPSHQ
-387 RGPSLSSTS
+387 RGPSLSSMS

-420 TVAVV
+420 TVAEV

-488 IPAPKVLNLKASKHG
+488 VPTPKILSLKASKHG
-503 LYSVTSS
+503 LYNVTSS

-522 NGEERSEED
+522 SGEERSEED
-531 EKAGLLKSATD
+531 ERIGLLKSATD

-571 PVPGKLTP
+571 PIPGKLAP
-579 DVLGASKRPELLNP
+579 DAFGTSKRPELLNP
-593 GPQNVNKLTLEI
+593 DPQSITKLTLEI
-605 DEDTTVQDD
+605 DEDPTVQGD

-621 QQSFADS
+621 QQPFADG
-628 EVAFVDDEAVLSPKI
+628 EIMPADEEAAASPEI
-643 PLDGRDSACSI
+643 LLDGRDSACSI
-654 RSAQGSKAP
+654 RSAHGRKTP
-663 PSPLKLTNEPIVP
+663 PSPLTFTSEPVDP
-676 ALPSPVSF
+676 ALPSPASL

-690 GTTWEGSHNLHGR
+690 GTTWEGSHNMHGR
-703 PSQDTTRSGRTTP
+703 PSQDTTRSGMTTP
-716 RYARSEFDGHLP
+716 RYARGELDNHLLP
-728 LSHDYSLE
+728 SHDYSLE
-736 DVAYNKDGVL
+736 DVAYNKDSVL

-761 DNIVEPAFSA
+761 NNIVEPAFSA

-795 LLPPAGLG
+795 LLPPAGLS

-836 GTDDA
+836 CTDDA

-877 SIISPRTDR
+877 SIISPRADR

-895 PPSAGLNSDIP
+895 PPSAGPSSDIP
-906 RPVMTKTLL
+906 RPVMTKALL
-915 TQLRARGFGIISPLD
+915 AQLRARGFGTISPVD

-941 ILESKLYCAITAEEI
+941 IMESKLYCAITAEEI

-961 EVPRGTTTP
+961 EAPRGTGIP
-970 NPNVKAV
+970 NPNVKGV

-993 DEMDT
+993 DETDA

-1010 LADVCPV
+1010 LADVRFSNVTLWPLRSHSILQRCNTL
-1017 PSLDG
+1017 SNFSTSRAILAALDSSTISRLQQTWTG
-1022 LPSHPTL
+1022 LPQKYKLQLEGLRKLADHARNYSEYRSRLRNTSPPAVPFLGKQPRPFCAEIT

>member
-1 MHDFT
+1 
-6 PDHRNATCLAF
+6 
-17 HAGQVI
+17 
-23 HVLNRDSSGWW
+23 
-34 DGEVDGRRG
+34 
-43 WFPSNYVATT
+43 
-53 AVAASLTEEVFPGTE
+53 
-68 VGLLWYVFCEIFLR
+68 
-82 LFFIQSLH
+82 
-90 NGKKSS
+90 
-96 GSWSN
+96 
-101 PSSPKR
+101 
-107 ATPSGKGH
+107 
-115 RQSASESIVSD
+115 
-126 VDVHCPSIMVS
+126 MVS

-176 CLSRDAIILRRYPML
+176 CLSRDAAVLRRYPTL

-216 LDEMHQAI
+216 LDEINQAI
-224 ESDSL
+224 ESDAL
-229 MRLGGRVFARVRRF
+229 MRLGGRVFARVRKF
-243 LMFAVQYGVEL
+243 LAFAVQCGVEL
-254 PEGDEDEGSTAG
+254 PEGEEDNGSTAG
-266 PSSVTES
+266 PPSSTECG
-273 RRRPSREPL
+273 RRPSREPIV
-282 ADDGDTSN
+282 DDDDTSN
-290 DDNHDEDDTYR
+290 EDDDHDEDDTYR
-301 RKTPVIV
+301 RRTPVTA
-308 RTTKGIVHRPVF
+308 RTTNGIIHRPVF

-326 NNQTTPRA
+326 NNQATPRA
-334 ALRTKSMGDLRNN
+334 ALRTKSMGDLRGS
-347 KSTSKTTSPP
+347 KSTPKVTSPT
-357 SSPLRSPLRSPQRHI
+357 SPLRSSPRRI
-372 SPTPLRPTPSPPGHQ
+372 PPTPSRPAPPPPSHQ
-387 RGPSLSSTS
+387 RGPSLCSTS
-396 SFSSVSSVE
+396 SSSSVSSVE
-405 SVKTPATPKFPNGPC
+405 SVRTPATPQFPNGPC
-420 TVAVV
+420 TVAEV

-437 STIAAFIGHAHSHSR
+437 STIAAFIGHVHSHSR
-452 TSHASSTGHMLELVR
+452 NSHASSTGHMLELVR

-473 CRLLTIVDGVMKHPG
+473 CRLLTIVDGVTKHPG
-488 IPAPKVLNLKASKHG
+488 IPPLKILNLKAAKHG
-503 LYSVTSS
+503 LYNITSS

-515 RVLTSGA
+515 RVLTSVMS
-522 NGEERSEED
+522 GEGRSEED
-531 EKAGLLKSATD
+531 ERAGLLKLATD
-542 ALKAGSDCVNE
+542 ASKAGNDCVNE
-553 VKKCLSLSVVD
+553 VKKCLLLSAVD

-571 PVPGKLTP
+571 PVPGKLAP
-579 DVLGASKRPELLNP
+579 DALSTSKRPELLN
-593 GPQNVNKLTLEI
+593 QESQSVAKLTSEV
-605 DEDTTVQDD
+605 DGDATVQGDI
-614 LLPLVSP
+614 LPLLSP
-621 QQSFADS
+621 QQPFVDI
-628 EVAFVDDEAVLSPKI
+628 EVAAVNEEAILPPEI
-643 PLDGRDSACSI
+643 PPDGRDSACSM
-654 RSAQGSKAP
+654 RSTHGRKAP
-663 PSPLKLTNEPIVP
+663 PSPLVFSSEPVDP
-676 ALPSPVSF
+676 TLPSPASL

-716 RYARSEFDGHLP
+716 RYAKSENDNRLL

-771 VFFMTFRMFSTPQ
+771 VFFMTFRMFSTPE
-784 ELVASVIRRYN
+784 ELVATVIKRYN
-795 LLPPAGLG
+795 LLPPAGLS

-822 ANFLKLWLETYWRS
+822 ANFLKLWLETYWKS

-841 VLGTLM
+841 VFGTLM

-853 LAVMF
+853 LAPLF
-858 PNPSQRV
+858 PSPSQRV

-877 SIISPRTDR
+877 TIISPRADR

-895 PPSAGLNSDIP
+895 PPSVGLSSDIP
-906 RPVMTKTLL
+906 RPIMTKALL
-915 TQLRARGFGIISPLD
+915 TQLRARGFNVISPLD

-941 ILESKLYCAITAEEI
+941 IIESRLYCAITAEEV

-961 EVPRGTTTP
+961 EAQRGVTTP

-977 TSLSTAITGW
+977 TSLSTSITGW

-993 DEMDT
+993 DETDA

-1010 LADVCPV
+1010 LSDVCFSPCSTI
-1017 PSLDG
+1017 PFIKFDSLAMQY
-1022 LPSHPTL
+1022 LE

>member
-1 MHDFT
+1 
-6 PDHRNATCLAF
+6 
-17 HAGQVI
+17 
-23 HVLNRDSSGWW
+23 
-34 DGEVDGRRG
+34 
-43 WFPSNYVATT
+43 
-53 AVAASLTEEVFPGTE
+53 
-68 VGLLWYVFCEIFLR
+68 
-82 LFFIQSLH
+82 
-90 NGKKSS
+90 
-96 GSWSN
+96 
-101 PSSPKR
+101 
-107 ATPSGKGH
+107 
-115 RQSASESIVSD
+115 
-126 VDVHCPSIMVS
+126 
-137 LLHALSLLQNA
+137 
-148 IRSER
+148 
-153 LAHFQPST
+153 
-161 ACIISCV
+161 
-168 RSILATTG
+168 
-176 CLSRDAIILRRYPML
+176 ML
-191 AEQRKRILS
+191 AQERKKILS
-200 DLASL
+200 GLASL

-211 ASAGN
+211 ASVGDT
-216 LDEMHQAI
+216 DEGRQLVETKA
-224 ESDSL
+224 L
-229 MRLGGRVFARVRRF
+229 MVLGGRVFARVRRF
-243 LMFAVQYGVEL
+243 LIIAVQCGVEL
-254 PEGDEDEGSTAG
+254 PEGDEGEGSTTG
-266 PSSVTES
+266 PSSVIEN
-273 RRRPSREPL
+273 RRKPHRVPL
-282 ADDGDTSN
+282 VDDGDTS
-290 DDNHDEDDTYR
+290 DDGDDDDDDDTYR
-301 RKTPVIV
+301 RKTPVTA
-308 RTTKGIVHRPVF
+308 RTTNGIVHRPVF
-320 SRFQTT
+320 SRFQTA
-326 NNQTTPRA
+326 NNQATPRA

-347 KSTSKTTSPP
+347 KSASKVTSP
-357 SSPLRSPLRSPQRHI
+357 SSPLRSPLRSPQQHV
-372 SPTPLRPTPSPPGHQ
+372 SPTPLRPAPPPPNHQ
-387 RGPSLSSTS
+387 RGPSLSSVS
-396 SFSSVSSVE
+396 SFSSMSSVE

-420 TVAVV
+420 TVAEV

-452 TSHASSTGHMLELVR
+452 TSHASSTGHILELVR

-473 CRLLTIVDGVMKHPG
+473 CRLLTIVDGVTRHPG
-488 IPAPKVLNLKASKHG
+488 IPAPKILNLKAAKHG
-503 LYSVTSS
+503 LYNVTSS

-515 RVLTSGA
+515 RVLTSGGS
-522 NGEERSEED
+522 GEEGSEED
-531 EKAGLLKSATD
+531 EKAGLLKSATE

-571 PVPGKLTP
+571 PVPGKLAP
-579 DVLGASKRPELLNP
+579 DTLCASKQPELLDTNF
-593 GPQNVNKLTLEI
+593 QNVAKLTLEI
-605 DEDTTVQDD
+605 DEDATAQGD
-614 LLPLVSP
+614 LLPLVASQRP
-621 QQSFADS
+621 FVHIEAAPANDKAVPPS
-628 EVAFVDDEAVLSPKI
+628 EI
-643 PLDGRDSACSI
+643 PPDGRDSACSI
-654 RSAQGSKAP
+654 RSAHQRKAP
-663 PSPLKLTNEPIVP
+663 PSPLVFASEPVDP
-676 ALPSPVSF
+676 TLPSPISF
-684 ARTDDD
+684 APTDDD
-690 GTTWEGSHNLHGR
+690 GTTWEGSHNPHGR

-716 RYARSEFDGHLP
+716 RYAKSEFDTRLL

-784 ELVASVIRRYN
+784 ELVASVIKRYN
-795 LLPPAGLG
+795 LLPPGGLG

-810 QQRKGVPVRLRV
+810 QQRKGVPVRLRI

-895 PPSAGLNSDIP
+895 PPSAGPSSDIP
-906 RPVMTKTLL
+906 RPIMTKTLL
-915 TQLRARGFGIISPLD
+915 TQLRARGFGIISTLD

-941 ILESKLYCAITAEEI
+941 IMESKLYCAITAEEI

-961 EVPRGTTTP
+961 EAPRGMATP

-993 DEMDT
+993 DEPDA

-1010 LADVCPV
+1010 LAEVCFSTN
-1017 PSLDG
+1017 SLCLHFSFHSLAMQCSEQLQYFKG
-1022 LPSHPTL
+1022 HPCCTGFVNYISPPTDLGRSPPEIQATIGEPTETRRSREELQRVSR

>member
-1 MHDFT
+1 M
-6 PDHRNATCLAF
+6 
-17 HAGQVI
+17 
-23 HVLNRDSSGWW
+23 
-34 DGEVDGRRG
+34 
-43 WFPSNYVATT
+43 
-53 AVAASLTEEVFPGTE
+53 
-68 VGLLWYVFCEIFLR
+68 
-82 LFFIQSLH
+82 
-90 NGKKSS
+90 
-96 GSWSN
+96 
-101 PSSPKR
+101 
-107 ATPSGKGH
+107 
-115 RQSASESIVSD
+115 D
-126 VDVHCPSIMVS
+126 VYCPSIMVS
-137 LLHALSLLQNA
+137 LLHAVSLLQNA
-148 IRSER
+148 VRSNR

-161 ACIISCV
+161 ACMISCV

-176 CLSRDAIILRRYPML
+176 CLLRDAVILRRHPIL
-191 AEQRKRILS
+191 ADHRKRILS
-200 DLASL
+200 NLASL

-216 LDEMHQAI
+216 TDEGQQAI
-224 ESDSL
+224 EVDTL
-229 MRLGGRVFARVRRF
+229 MILGTRLFSRVRRF
-243 LMFAVQYGVEL
+243 LMIAVQCGVEL
-254 PEGDEDEGSTAG
+254 PEGDEDEGSTTG

-273 RRRPSREPL
+273 RRKPPREPL
-282 ADDGDTSN
+282 VDDGDTSN
-290 DDNHDEDDTYR
+290 EEDNDDDDDDDTYR
-301 RKTPVIV
+301 RKIPATV
-308 RTTKGIVHRPVF
+308 RTINGVAHPPTF
-320 SRFQTT
+320 SRFQST

-347 KSTSKTTSPP
+347 KPASKVTSP
-357 SSPLRSPLRSPQRHI
+357 SSPLRSPLRSPQRHM
-372 SPTPLRPTPSPPGHQ
+372 SPTPLRPAPPPPSHQ
-387 RGPSLSSTS
+387 RGPSLSSVS
-396 SFSSVSSVE
+396 SFSSVSSAE
-405 SVKTPATPKFPNGPC
+405 SVKTPATPRFPNGPC
-420 TVAVV
+420 TVAEV

-452 TSHASSTGHMLELVR
+452 TSHASSAGHMLELVR

-473 CRLLTIVDGVMKHPG
+473 CKLLTIVDAVMKHPG
-488 IPAPKVLNLKASKHG
+488 IPAPKILNLKVSKHG
-503 LYSVTSS
+503 LYNVTSS

-515 RVLTSGA
+515 RILTSGT
-522 NGEERSEED
+522 NREDRSEED
-531 EKAGLLKSATD
+531 ERVGLLKSATD

-553 VKKCLSLSVVD
+553 VKKCLSLSVVN

-571 PVPGKLTP
+571 PGPGKLAP
-579 DVLGASKRPELLNP
+579 DALGTSKRPDLLDP
-593 GPQNVNKLTLEI
+593 DSQSVPKLTLEM
-605 DEDTTVQDD
+605 DEDATVQGD
-614 LLPLVSP
+614 LLPLMSP
-621 QQSFADS
+621 QQLFVDS
-628 EVAFVDDEAVLSPKI
+628 EVVLVDDETVPAPEI

-654 RSAQGSKAP
+654 RSAHARKAP
-663 PSPLKLTNEPIVP
+663 PSPLVISSEPVAP
-676 ALPSPVSF
+676 ALPSPASF

-690 GTTWEGSHNLHGR
+690 GTTWEGSHNMHGR

-716 RYARSEFDGHLP
+716 RYARSEFDSRL
-728 LSHDYSLE
+728 LFSHDYSLE
-736 DVAYNKDGVL
+736 DVAYNKDNVL
-746 VGASLECLVEKMTPH
+746 VGASIECLVEKMTPH

-795 LLPPAGLG
+795 LLPPAGLS
-803 DEDLYVW
+803 DEELYVW
-810 QQRKGVPVRLRV
+810 QQRKGVPVRLRI

-895 PPSAGLNSDIP
+895 PPSAGLSSDIP

-930 FDALEL
+930 FDPLEL

-941 ILESKLYCAITAEEI
+941 IMESKLYCAITAEEI

-961 EVPRGTTTP
+961 EVPRGMAIP

-993 DEMDT
+993 DEMDA

-1010 LADVCPV
+1010 LADVCFSTV
-1017 PSLDG
+1017 SLH
-1022 LPSHPTL
+1022 LPSSCSIL

>member
-1 MHDFT
+1 
-6 PDHRNATCLAF
+6 
-17 HAGQVI
+17 
-23 HVLNRDSSGWW
+23 
-34 DGEVDGRRG
+34 
-43 WFPSNYVATT
+43 
-53 AVAASLTEEVFPGTE
+53 
-68 VGLLWYVFCEIFLR
+68 
-82 LFFIQSLH
+82 
-90 NGKKSS
+90 
-96 GSWSN
+96 
-101 PSSPKR
+101 
-107 ATPSGKGH
+107 
-115 RQSASESIVSD
+115 
-126 VDVHCPSIMVS
+126 
-137 LLHALSLLQNA
+137 
-148 IRSER
+148 
-153 LAHFQPST
+153 
-161 ACIISCV
+161 
-168 RSILATTG
+168 
-176 CLSRDAIILRRYPML
+176 ML

-211 ASAGN
+211 ASAGD
-216 LDEMHQAI
+216 LDETHQAI
-224 ESDSL
+224 ASDSL
-229 MRLGGRVFARVRRF
+229 MRRGGRVFARVRRF
-243 LMFAVQYGVEL
+243 LVTAVQCGVEI

-273 RRRPSREPL
+273 RRRPSRDLL

-290 DDNHDEDDTYR
+290 DDDNHDEDDTYR
-301 RKTPVIV
+301 RKTPVTA
-308 RTTKGIVHRPVF
+308 RTTNGIVHRPVF
-320 SRFQTT
+320 SRFQTA
-326 NNQTTPRA
+326 NNQATPRA

-347 KSTSKTTSPP
+347 KSASKVTSPN
-357 SSPLRSPLRSPQRHI
+357 SPLRSPPRHMSPV
-372 SPTPLRPTPSPPGHQ
+372 PLRPAPPPPSHQ
-387 RGPSLSSTS
+387 RGPSLSSMS
-396 SFSSVSSVE
+396 SFSSVSSME
-405 SVKTPATPKFPNGPC
+405 SVKTPATPQFPNGPC
-420 TVAVV
+420 TVAEV

-488 IPAPKVLNLKASKHG
+488 TPAPKIPNLKASKHG
-503 LYSVTSS
+503 LYNVTSS

-571 PVPGKLTP
+571 PVPGKLASDP
-579 DVLGASKRPELLNP
+579 LGASKRPELLNP
-593 GPQNVNKLTLEI
+593 DPQSVNKLTLEI
-605 DEDTTVQDD
+605 DEDATVQGD

-621 QQSFADS
+621 QQPFVDS
-628 EVAFVDDEAVLSPKI
+628 EVASIDEEAVPSPEI

-654 RSAQGSKAP
+654 RSAHGRKAP
-663 PSPLKLTNEPIVP
+663 PSPLTFTSEPIAP
-676 ALPSPVSF
+676 ELPSPASL

-690 GTTWEGSHNLHGR
+690 GTTWEGSHNLHDR
-703 PSQDTTRSGRTTP
+703 PSLDTTGSGRTTP
-716 RYARSEFDGHLP
+716 RYAGSEFDGRLS

-761 DNIVEPAFSA
+761 DNIVDPAFSA

-784 ELVASVIRRYN
+784 ELVASVIKRYN
-795 LLPPAGLG
+795 LLPPAGLS

-810 QQRKGVPVRLRV
+810 QQRKGVPVRLRI

-841 VLGTLM
+841 VLGALM

-877 SIISPRTDR
+877 SIISPRADR

-895 PPSAGLNSDIP
+895 PPSAGLSSDIP
-906 RPVMTKTLL
+906 RPIMTKTLL
-915 TQLRARGFGIISPLD
+915 TQLRARSFGVISPLD

-941 ILESKLYCAITAEEI
+941 IMESKLYCAITAEEI

-961 EVPRGTTTP
+961 EAPRGAAIP

-993 DEMDT
+993 DETDA

-1010 LADVCPV
+1010 LADVCF
-1017 PSLDG
+1017 SAI
-1022 LPSHPTL
+1022 S